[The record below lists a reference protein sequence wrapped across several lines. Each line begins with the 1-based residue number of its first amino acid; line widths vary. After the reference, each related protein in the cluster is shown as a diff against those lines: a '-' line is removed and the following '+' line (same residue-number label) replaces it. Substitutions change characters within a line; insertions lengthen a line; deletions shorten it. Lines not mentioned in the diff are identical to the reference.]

1 MQNESE
7 SQNGVRKKRRAVS
20 AAESIRTFAAAI
32 GTTQT
37 AVCYYISG
45 KRMPSV
51 EICVKIAD
59 VLGLTLDELVREK

>member
-1 MQNESE
+1 MGLGKNLLNALYDRKM
-7 SQNGVRKKRRAVS
+7 SQTQL
-20 AAESIRTFAAAI
+20 AEAI

-45 KRMPSV
+45 KRTPSL

-59 VLGLTLDELVREK
+59 VLGCTVDELVREHAAEVK

>member
-1 MQNESE
+1 MALGKNLLNALYDRKM
-7 SQNGVRKKRRAVS
+7 SQT
-20 AAESIRTFAAAI
+20 ELAAAI